1 MTTYQRLSLFAVL
14 FVFVC
19 AGVYAQETTGNISGV
34 VKDETGGVLPGVEV
48 TARNTGTEATRT
60 VISDD
65 EGRYRLVQLAPGDYE
80 LRAGLSGFQTAVLQ
94 GISLSLAQKAVVA
107 ITLSVGSIS
116 EQVVVSAEVSLVET
130 TSATV
135 AALVESNQIRNLPL
149 NGRDFIQLAALQ
161 EGVVVP
167 LAANRGVTGNT
178 GVKISIAGAQ
188 PHDNAFLLDGTDI
201 KNQHGSTPGSI
212 SGVLLGVETI
222 REFRVLTSAYTAE
235 YGRFSGGVITAV
247 TKSGTN
253 ELHGSLFEYHR
264 NSALDARNFFDRN
277 PNNVLEREKPPNFI
291 RNQFGFT
298 LGGPIVKDRT
308 FFFGS
313 YEGLRERL
321 TTTDISNFPNK
332 AARGGITPWVRRG
345 SSQCSGSQHL
355 PGPDGVLGAT
365 SRGRPVRGDPFADD
379 DLCQFVIPARMQ
391 PYIDLYPI
399 PNGPDNGNGS
409 AQFLFPNSQPTDEDY
424 GVIKVDHRF
433 SESDDFFARYTGSDA
448 EATRSLESVLYGRLE
463 TTHYQYVTLEE
474 KHIFSPSLL
483 NEFRFGFTRSRQL
496 VDEFESP
503 GYSIDPSL
511 WFVPKERSEE
521 ANFNGGVGLMNCRG
535 CAIDDFGTTTGA
547 PGRKVLNTFQF
558 NDNLVL
564 TRGSHSLKV
573 GGNLTRFQYN
583 WMGSSRL
590 SGSYLYNSLA
600 DLLQARFLEASV
612 HFGDFEDQTK
622 MSAGLRQSLI
632 GFYIQDDFQFRPN
645 LTFNLGLRYEF
656 ITSPTEVNGRLGN
669 LQDPLQT
676 VPDIGNPYFAN
687 PSLKNFSPRIG
698 FAWDPTGSGKTSI
711 RGGFGLFHQQI
722 LQWAYLS
729 SVFRSSPFALR
740 AGVEATSH
748 NPTECGGPRTNGV
761 DCNDIFLNLDFEG
774 QTNPDTGEPYI
785 AFPDIYRVW
794 DNTHPGV
801 LFPNFDPVSDP
812 QQPYLMQWSLTLQR
826 EIVAGMAVTATY
838 AGSRGVHNTRIAD
851 HNRPTGTFLNGA
863 WVYECE
869 STTSSSSRPQC
880 VAPRANSFFLQMK
893 DRRWDANSWYHALK
907 LGLRKRFSAGFSYQ
921 LSYQFQKSMDQ
932 ASGISGVPSEISNGQ
947 DLASNWLDH
956 RIDQGLSSYHVPHVF
971 SANWTWELPFGPG
984 RSFGSG
990 ATGVVSQLIQGWSL
1004 TGILN
1009 LSDGAPINMEGGARL
1024 TCSVCS
1030 RLRPNLA
1037 AGGTNSPETTGEP
1050 TAWFGEDGA
1059 DNFELSLPIKL
1070 DGTECG
1076 PNAGPGECIGVYGNV
1091 GRNTA
1096 VGPGAASLDFAIHKG
1111 FSVGEN
1117 ALIQFRAEF
1126 FNIMNRT
1133 NFGNPRRS
1141 AFTSSGSADGN
1152 FGQIVRTS
1160 TTSRQ
1165 IQFALR
1171 VEF

>member
-1 MTTYQRLSLFAVL
+1 MTTYQRLSVFAIL
-14 FVFVC
+14 FVFTF

-65 EGRYRLVQLAPGDYE
+65 EGRYRLAQLAPGDYE
-80 LRAGLSGFQTAVLQ
+80 LRAGLTGFQTAVLQ
-94 GISLSLAQKAVVA
+94 GISLSLAQKAVVG
-107 ITLSVGSIS
+107 ITLRVGSIS

-135 AALVESNQIRNLPL
+135 AALVESNQIRRLPL

-188 PHDNAFLLDGTDI
+188 PHDNAVLLDGTDI
-201 KNQHGSTPGSI
+201 KNQHATTPGSI
-212 SGVLLGVETI
+212 AGVLLGVDTI

-235 YGRFSGGVITAV
+235 YGRFSGGVILAV

-253 ELHGSLFEYHR
+253 EFHGSLFEYHR
-264 NSALDARNFFDRN
+264 NSALDARNFFDIGVADPTVRSK
-277 PNNVLEREKPPNFI
+277 VPNFI

-321 TTTDISNFPNK
+321 TTTHISTFPNEK
-332 AARGGITPWVRRG
+332 AHQGIIPLRF
-345 SSQCSGSQHL
+345 
-355 PGPDGVLGAT
+355 
-365 SRGRPVRGDPFADD
+365 RGRTQCPSSERVGNE
-379 DLCQFVIPARMQ
+379 CHIVIPDRMQ
-391 PYIDLYPI
+391 PYIDLYPL
-399 PNGPDNGNGS
+399 PNGRDLGNGVGE
-409 AQFLFPNSQPTDEDY
+409 FFFPNPQPTDEDY

-448 EATRSLESVLYGRLE
+448 EATRTLESFTYGRLE

-496 VDEFESP
+496 VDEFETP
-503 GYSIDPSL
+503 GNSIDPSL

-521 ANFNGGVGLMNCRG
+521 AGFIGGVGLMNCRG
-535 CAIDDFGTTTGA
+535 CGVDDFGTTTGA

-558 NDNLVL
+558 NDNLAW
-564 TRGSHSLKV
+564 TRGSHSLKM

-590 SGSYLYNSLA
+590 SGSYLYDSLGA
-600 DLLQARFLEASV
+600 LLHAEFLEASV

-698 FAWDPTGSGKTSI
+698 FAWDPTGSGKNSI

-722 LQWAYLS
+722 LQWAYIS

-774 QTNPDTGEPYI
+774 QTNPDTGAPYI
-785 AFPDIYRVW
+785 AFPDIYKVW

-869 STTSSSSRPQC
+869 STTDERRPRC

-921 LSYQFQKSMDQ
+921 LSYQWQKSMDQ
-932 ASGISGVPSEISNGQ
+932 ASGTSGVPSEISNAQ

-956 RIDQGLSSYHVPHVF
+956 RIDQGLSAYHVPHVF

-990 ATGVVSQLIQGWSL
+990 ATGVVSQLIQGWAL

-1030 RLRPNLA
+1030 RLRPHLA
-1037 AGGTNSPETTGEP
+1037 PGGTNSPPVTGEP
-1050 TAWFGEDGA
+1050 TAWFGEDGG
-1059 DNFELSLPIKL
+1059 DNFEIPLPITL
-1070 DGTECG
+1070 ADGTPCRRD
-1076 PNAGPGECIGVYGNV
+1076 AGPGECIGVYGNV

-1111 FSVGEN
+1111 FSVGET
-1117 ALIQFRAEF
+1117 AQIQFRAEF

-1141 AFTSSGSADGN
+1141 AFTSSGSTDSN
-1152 FGQIVRTS
+1152 FGRITRTA